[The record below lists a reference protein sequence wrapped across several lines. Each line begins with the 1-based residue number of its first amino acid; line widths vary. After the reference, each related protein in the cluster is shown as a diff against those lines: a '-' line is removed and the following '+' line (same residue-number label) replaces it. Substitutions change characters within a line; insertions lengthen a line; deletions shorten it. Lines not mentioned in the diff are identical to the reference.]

1 MSGENNTLD
10 ENTSVSSSITTAKSG
25 NKVNF
30 IEKNKKTAGASAKTS
45 AKFVS
50 QSATAKPSNTEIVIK
65 CLNEVKPKDGQ
76 IRPKTKTEARLKE
89 KKENDAEKDD
99 EKEEDIGN
107 DDDEIAL
114 VTLVDEEAD
123 EEAEKHQQETVAQV
137 ELDISIIS
145 NRSSIVTATT
155 KPQKD
160 QSEEEEEENVDS
172 RLKVSVNLVQGRN
185 MSAIEIG
192 DRQGDEVDDEVNIS
206 KSDCQEK
213 SKIRSQF
220 MQRWVFDDFLL
231 LLFWLEKSRFLNRGG
246 SNEVLANAFKIGV
259 FSSFLDI
266 RGDPFALKL
275 KI

>member
-10 ENTSVSSSITTAKSG
+10 ENTSVSSSITAAKSG

-45 AKFVS
+45 AKFIS

-114 VTLVDEEAD
+114 VTLVDEEA
-123 EEAEKHQQETVAQV
+123 EKHQQETVAQV

-160 QSEEEEEENVDS
+160 QSEEEEENVDS

-192 DRQGDEVDDEVNIS
+192 DRQGGEVDEGVNIS

-220 MQRWVFDDFLL
+220 MQR
-231 LLFWLEKSRFLNRGG
+231 
-246 SNEVLANAFKIGV
+246 
-259 FSSFLDI
+259 
-266 RGDPFALKL
+266 
-275 KI
+275 